1 MIKFGIDKWAHY
13 TSSTQIQISP
23 SSISRILTD
32 NLEYLNQARKD
43 IVKAGFE
50 VSKYMQMDDTSAR
63 VNGQNHYVQI
73 LCSEHITAF
82 FTTKQKDRLSILKIL
97 FQGSMIHVFNE
108 LTFNL
113 LIRMNVP
120 ENVISNIRSLV
131 QENMTT
137 NNLEI
142 LLSDILN
149 DKYSQAKKQ
158 IIEAS
163 AIVAY
168 QQLPNAIKIL
178 VTDDAPQFK
187 LITETL
193 SLC

>member
-1 MIKFGIDKWAHY
+1 MSQQAIHRLLN
-13 TSSTQIQISP
+13 SSTQIQISP
-23 SSISRILTD
+23 SRISRILTD
-32 NLEYLNQARKD
+32 NLEYLSLARKD

-149 DKYSQAKKQ
+149 DKYHQAKNK
-158 IIEAS
+158 
-163 AIVAY
+163 
-168 QQLPNAIKIL
+168 LLKL
-178 VTDDAPQFK
+178 VQ
-187 LITETL
+187 
-193 SLC
+193 